1 MIILITGTPGA
12 GKSLF
17 GVSELL
23 NKAFKD
29 RPLFVN
35 GVPDLLLT
43 HEPFTDEDVTLWF
56 DGRLPVNGVLF
67 IDEAQRIWRPRA
79 ASVKVPESLTAMETH
94 RHKGVDIVAV
104 TQHPNQLD
112 AHLRRLVG
120 RHIHVRRT
128 WGLRSAVVYEWDS
141 CNNALGFK
149 TAQSKVWRYNKK
161 AFSLYKSSEKH
172 TKAGGSV
179 PFVVYVVIA
188 AMLAVPVVGWQTTKR
203 LLMRFGIMDQE
214 AAQLAPGVAPG
225 SAKGQP
231 PKPSAPG
238 GSAGVVALTPQQYVD
253 QFRPR
258 IVGMMHSA
266 PAYDS
271 MTAPKIVP
279 LPAACILSNRPSWVK
294 LNGGPCGCY
303 TQTGNRYD
311 TTQELCVEFVNNRVF
326 FPFIDPAPPKQAQQ
340 QVAKPTPASP
350 VAPAGSPPALP
361 PTTS

>member
-12 GKSLF
+12 GKSLY

-23 NKAFKD
+23 NKTFQD

-35 GVPDLLLT
+35 GIPDLLLT
-43 HEPFTDEDVTLWF
+43 HEPFSDEDVTLWH
-56 DGRLPVNGVLF
+56 DGRLPTNGVMF

-94 RHKGVDIVAV
+94 RHKGVDIVVV

-203 LLMRFGIMDQE
+203 LLMRFGIVDQE
-214 AAQLAPGVAPG
+214 AVQATTASSGSSGKPAPTKGATAPG
-225 SAKGQP
+225 
-231 PKPSAPG
+231 
-238 GSAGVVALTPQQYVD
+238 AGPAAVMTPQQYVD
-253 QFRPR
+253 QYRPR
-258 IVGMMHSA
+258 VVGMMHSA

-271 MTAPKIVP
+271 MTTPKIVP
-279 LPAACILSNRPSWVK
+279 LPAACIVSNRPSWVK

-303 TQTGNRYD
+303 TQTATRYE
-311 TTQELCVEFVNNRVF
+311 TTQEMCIEYVNNRVF
-326 FPFIDPAPPKQAQQ
+326 FPFIDPAPPKQA
-340 QVAKPTPASP
+340 AKPAAPASAP
-350 VAPAGSPPALP
+350 VVGSPNGSPL
-361 PTTS
+361 TTS